1 MELAG
6 LQLILIVSTHF
17 CGVQGRIM
25 KRLIRNLLVGV
36 VGTALLGIYT
46 AGAQATYTIGGNVGG
61 LASGKS
67 VTLLNNGTSPFTVSV
82 NGGFTFPVAV
92 ASGPYSVTVAIQ
104 PVGQTCSVSGG
115 AGTVIN
121 ANITNVNVTCSD
133 TYTVGGSVTGLTAS
147 GLVLRMN
154 SANLIVAIGATAFK
168 FSTALVSGTN
178 YAVSVSIQPV
188 GQTCTVNNGIGT
200 VGVTNV
206 TSVSVSCA
214 SAYTVGGT
222 VTGLSVSGL
231 VLRLNNSSS
240 LIVPNGAASF
250 KFSTGLVT
258 GASYAVT
265 VSNQP
270 TGQTCLLT
278 NSSGIIG
285 SANVVSVGVSCS
297 TNPVMTLTSSVGVNG
312 GTLPSAYTC
321 DGFAATIDL
330 AWSNVPAGTQEF
342 ALMMTTLPGDGSTR
356 WNWVLYYIPV
366 GVTSLVKDSFGVGT
380 LGQGSDGPIVRY
392 QPPCSIG
399 PDAKLYTYTLYA
411 LSAIPDL
418 SAFSG
423 PVTGEQ
429 LTSAIAGITLGSA
442 KLDLSYTRNF
452 LGSSSPC
459 LNVRNSTNG
468 AVGAKASVSCDGT
481 YAYVGGDA
489 LATDPMMNGIVAT
502 NLQVP
507 TGQRLLGFNAWKI
520 PLAPVE
526 NTGTKVAAV
535 DGPIGVAVNGVPIFN
550 PCKQGGCDITKPNN
564 NDTKVAGELDIC
576 NGHAGRA
583 DDYHYHAAPTC
594 LMAGQSDPHYWDTH
608 PVGWALDGYAIMGY
622 NDATGTVATRD
633 AICGGNTALQAGA
646 AIPAGY
652 SYHVTDASPYV
663 LSCFYGVP
671 SPDLAGQAA
680 KFQPTLRKDPVK
692 PFPDSS
698 MTLTTD
704 TNSSSP
710 NFGYK
715 VLQFTSAVTFVTNEL
730 SGATNP
736 PVSDRY
742 TYTPG
747 TYRILYKQLGGAEL
761 VAAMAVPG
769 NAGKTSCWKFKFQ
782 TDSGAPSGSP
792 AQPDITY
799 CH

>member
-1 MELAG
+1 MNRFIRSLLAA
-6 LQLILIVSTHF
+6 IVAAS
-17 CGVQGRIM
+17 
-25 KRLIRNLLVGV
+25 
-36 VGTALLGIYT
+36 LLGVYT
-46 AGAQATYTIGGNVGG
+46 AGAQTTYTIGGNVSG

-67 VTLLNNGTSPFTVSV
+67 VTLLNNGTNPHTVSV

-115 AGTVIN
+115 TGTIVN
-121 ANITNVNVTCSD
+121 ANITSVSVTCSD
-133 TYTVGGSVTGLTAS
+133 TYTVGGSVTGLSAS

-154 SANLIVAIGATAFK
+154 STNLIVASGATVFK
-168 FSTALVSGTN
+168 FATALISGAN
-178 YAVSVSIQPV
+178 YAVSVGIQPV
-188 GQTCTVNNGIGT
+188 GQTCNVNSGIGT
-200 VGVTNV
+200 IGNSNV
-206 TSVSVSCA
+206 SNISISCA
-214 SAYTVGGT
+214 STYTVGGT
-222 VTGLSVSGL
+222 VTGLGASGL

-265 VSNQP
+265 VSSQP

-278 NSSGIIG
+278 NSTGSIG
-285 SANVVSVGVSCS
+285 SANVVSVGVGCS

-321 DGFAATIDL
+321 DGFGATIDL

-342 ALMMTTLPGDGSTR
+342 ALMMTTLPGDGTTR
-356 WNWVLYYIPV
+356 WNWILYHIPA
-366 GVTSLVKDSFGVGT
+366 GITSLVKDSFGVGT

-411 LSAIPDL
+411 LSAIADL
-418 SAFSG
+418 SSISG

-429 LTSAIAGITLGSA
+429 LTSAIAGTTLGSA
-442 KLDLSYTRNF
+442 KLELNYTRNY

-481 YAYVGGDA
+481 YAYV
-489 LATDPMMNGIVAT
+489 
-502 NLQVP
+502 
-507 TGQRLLGFNAWKI
+507 
-520 PLAPVE
+520 
-526 NTGTKVAAV
+526 
-535 DGPIGVAVNGVPIFN
+535 
-550 PCKQGGCDITKPNN
+550 GGCDITKPNN

-622 NDATGTVATRD
+622 NDAAGTVAVRD
-633 AICGGNTALQAGA
+633 AVCGGNTTVQAGV

-680 KFQPTLRKDPVK
+680 KYQPTLRKDPVK
-692 PFPDSS
+692 PFPDSA

-747 TYRILYKQLGGAEL
+747 TYRILYKQLSGTEL
-761 VAAMAVPG
+761 VAAIAVPG